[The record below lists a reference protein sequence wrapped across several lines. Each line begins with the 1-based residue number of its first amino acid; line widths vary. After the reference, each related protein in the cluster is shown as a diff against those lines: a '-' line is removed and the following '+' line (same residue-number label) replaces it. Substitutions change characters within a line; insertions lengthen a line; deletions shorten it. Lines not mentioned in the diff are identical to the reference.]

1 MVAKPI
7 QGGVEVFGL
16 HEFRLALRRERVQM
30 PAEVTRLVRNMGH
43 RFKREMRRK
52 MRAEMVPGSRS
63 TGALERDLH
72 VTTRRGQLDVIF
84 GSVQPYAGWWEFG
97 GGDGRPPPREYIPGG
112 RTLFPTLNEE
122 RADIQVEAD
131 LFLSK
136 MSVQLET
143 NPPTRI
149 R

>member
-1 MVAKPI
+1 MAI
-7 QGGVEVFGL
+7 TGGVKVYGL
-16 HEFRLALRRERVQM
+16 KEFRLAIRREQAQM
-30 PAEVTRLVRNMGH
+30 PAEVTKMVRNMGT

-72 VTTRRGQLDVIF
+72 VTTRRGQLDIIF

-97 GGDGRPPPREYIPGG
+97 GGDGRPPPREYKPGG

-131 LFLSK
+131 LYLSK
-136 MSVQLET
+136 MSIQLET
-143 NPPTRI
+143 NPPTRL